1 MMDYKKSV
9 GGINLIPLIT
19 NLDIL
24 YALYVNYDKKCRQY
38 RISSLYIIVIKRLMP
53 SRANQRFMEIISFEY
68 LLTYFIPS
76 HIYVVA
82 ENWSC
87 LIYALYVAI
96 VFLMMMDYKKV

>member
-1 MMDYKKSV
+1 MDYKKSV
-9 GGINLIPLIT
+9 GGIDLIPLIT

-53 SRANQRFMEIISFEY
+53 SRANQRFMEIMSFKY

-76 HIYVVA
+76 H
-82 ENWSC
+82 SC
-87 LIYALYVAI
+87 GKLVLSRICSICGYCL
-96 VFLMMMDYKKV
+96 FDDDGL